1 MVIGVAIAGIVLAG
15 AVPAAALGQGPDLSG
30 RWTYDAAQSDNPR
43 DQMRGGDSTGRA
55 SRGRGGAPG
64 GGGSGGSWGGHGGM
78 EGGGG
83 WGGGMND
90 LSRER
95 MRQTLRLALVPPHAL
110 SIDQTDSTVTL
121 VVDSADALTLSIDGH
136 KVKQKVDGGGDI
148 EDRARWQGDNLIV
161 DRSVS
166 GGGKIVE
173 DYLRSQDGKQLYV
186 IVRFT
191 GMRGRSIEFRRVYDS
206 VPADRPS

>member
-1 MVIGVAIAGIVLAG
+1 MG
-15 AVPAAALGQGPDLSG
+15 
-30 RWTYDAAQSDNPR
+30 DA
-43 DQMRGGDSTGRA
+43 
-55 SRGRGGAPG
+55 
-64 GGGSGGSWGGHGGM
+64 
-78 EGGGG
+78 
-83 WGGGMND
+83 
-90 LSRER
+90 SRER

-121 VVDSADALTLSIDGH
+121 VADSGDALTLAIDGH
-136 KVKQKVDGGGDI
+136 KVKQKVEGGGDI
-148 EDRARWQGDNLIV
+148 EDRARWQGNNLVV

-186 IVRFT
+186 IERFT

-206 VPADRPS
+206 VPTARPS

>member
-1 MVIGVAIAGIVLAG
+1 
-15 AVPAAALGQGPDLSG
+15 
-30 RWTYDAAQSDNPR
+30 
-43 DQMRGGDSTGRA
+43 
-55 SRGRGGAPG
+55 
-64 GGGSGGSWGGHGGM
+64 M

-121 VVDSADALTLSIDGH
+121 VVDSADPLTLATDGH
-136 KVKQKVDGGGDI
+136 KVRQKVEGGGDI
-148 EDRARWQGDNLIV
+148 EDRARWQGDNLVV